1 MMPKRATL
9 STKMKTIMP
18 GKKKHIT
25 SKLSGWSDDMLT
37 AMLDLRAC
45 PAGAEFRHCD
55 TDNEL

>member
-1 MMPKRATL
+1 
-9 STKMKTIMP
+9 MKTIMP

-55 TDNEL
+55 TDNESVG